1 MTVFLLILISEP
13 KFILI
18 LLLVPAFSY
27 AEDDEWHVHDFGE
40 FIVASVPGEVVHGD
54 KLRFVI
60 NKKNCNKLGIMFSFL
75 SYKNPKRLPSLE
87 GKQVPFRINGSKT
100 LLSANIL
107 LVKPAFGNYSYFVMF
122 SSPEF
127 YLIDEMSTAIMKAY
141 RSKNKFSI
149 ELGKAEDFNP
159 EDYKFSQNDYIN
171 HFDYGVKK
179 AVHDFLHNYDYEMIY
194 LTLDWNGYYSYC
206 LKRK

>member
-1 MTVFLLILISEP
+1 MYFKII

-18 LLLVPAFSY
+18 LLLVPTFSY
-27 AEDDEWHVHDFGE
+27 AEDDEWYIADFGN
-40 FIVASVPGEVVHGD
+40 FIVTAVPGEVVHGD

-60 NKKNCNKLGIMFSFL
+60 NKTNCNKLSIMFSFL
-75 SYKNPKRLPSLE
+75 SYKNPKRLPSLQ
-87 GKQVPFRINGSKT
+87 GRQVPFRINGSKT

-107 LVKPAFGNYSYFVMF
+107 LVKPAFGNNSYFVMF

-127 YLIDEMSTAIMKAY
+127 YLIDEMSAAIMKAY

-159 EDYKFSQNDYIN
+159 DDY
-171 HFDYGVKK
+171 FD
-179 AVHDFLHNYDYEMIY
+179 IY
-194 LTLDWNGYYSYC
+194 YNNWILDKYPEKISVARGMC
-206 LKRK
+206 EGKVLLG

>member
-1 MTVFLLILISEP
+1 MFFKII

-27 AEDDEWHVHDFGE
+27 AEDDEWHVHDFGD

-60 NKKNCNKLGIMFSFL
+60 NKKNCNKLSIMFSFL
-75 SYKNPKRLPSLE
+75 SYKNPKRLPSLQ

-100 LLSANIL
+100 MLSADIL

-122 SSPEF
+122 SSPGF
-127 YLIDEMSTAIMKAY
+127 YLIDEMSAAIMKAY

-149 ELGKAEDFNP
+149 ELGKVEEFNP
-159 EDYKFSQNDYIN
+159 EDY
-171 HFDYGVKK
+171 FD
-179 AVHDFLHNYDYEMIY
+179 IY
-194 LTLDWNGYYSYC
+194 YNNWILDKYPEKISEARGMC
-206 LKRK
+206 EGKVLLG